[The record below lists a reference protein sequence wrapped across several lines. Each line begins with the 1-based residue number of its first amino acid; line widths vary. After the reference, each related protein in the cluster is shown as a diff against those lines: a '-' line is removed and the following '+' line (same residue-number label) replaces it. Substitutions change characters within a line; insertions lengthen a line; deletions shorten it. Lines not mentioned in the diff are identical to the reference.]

1 MGFLLELGNSSRF
14 VYDIF
19 YWSWGR
25 VVASYILFLLEW
37 WKRGGFVNCIFIGV
51 EEEWSLRIWYLFWS
65 WGIVLASYMGSLLEL
80 GKSGGFLYVFFIGVG
95 E

>member
-1 MGFLLELGNSSRF
+1 M
-14 VYDIF
+14 
-19 YWSWGR
+19 
-25 VVASYILFLLEW
+25 VASYILFLLEW
-37 WKRGGFVNCIFIGV
+37 GKRGGFVNGIFIGV
-51 EEEWSLRIWYLFWS
+51 EEEWWLRIWYLFWS